1 MKHWIDFLEPK
12 THTTKRIGK
21 LANTL
26 TYEVEECELKLQNAK
41 ANLQHYETQFCN
53 KIARNYNSEN
63 DFENAVAS
71 AKHKAENWNNTPI
84 DSHKPTHTNKK

>member
-41 ANLQHYETQFCN
+41 ANLQRYETQFCN
-53 KIARNYNSEN
+53 KIASYYKKYRNTYSCNYII
-63 DFENAVAS
+63 
-71 AKHKAENWNNTPI
+71 KC
-84 DSHKPTHTNKK
+84 